1 MTIDDISAL
10 KQAHALL
17 KGRHLA
23 EFIPTGKGISA
34 CYFNAV
40 QAARRIYSENIGAFV
55 PLFAKHEYGLNSTYF
70 LADGIPVYYYDLKT
84 RKPDMTLP
92 PASCYRIHLTTP
104 PTDDSVPAAP
114 STPIPEELLQKLYR
128 GDEI

>member
-40 QAARRIYSENIGAFV
+40 QAARRIYSESIGACQT
-55 PLFAKHEYGLNSTYF
+55 PRAGLRRHERCTARHKAAARG
-70 LADGIPVYYYDLKT
+70 AVRPHRG
-84 RKPDMTLP
+84 TL
-92 PASCYRIHLTTP
+92 L
-104 PTDDSVPAAP
+104 
-114 STPIPEELLQKLYR
+114 
-128 GDEI
+128 

>member
-70 LADGIPVYYYDLKT
+70 LADGIPVYFYDLKT
-84 RKPDMTLP
+84 RKPCTTPP
-92 PASCYRIHLTTP
+92 PASCYRIHLTTE
-104 PTDDSVPAAP
+104 DKEGES
-114 STPIPEELLQKLYR
+114 I
-128 GDEI
+128 

>member
-23 EFIPTGKGISA
+23 EFIPNGKGISA
-34 CYFNAV
+34 CYFKAV
-40 QAARRIYSENIGAFV
+40 QAARHIYSENIGAFV

-70 LADGIPVYYYDLKT
+70 WQTAFRSTTMTSKPASRT
-84 RKPDMTLP
+84 RPCRP
-92 PASCYRIHLTTP
+92 PAATAYT
-104 PTDDSVPAAP
+104 
-114 STPIPEELLQKLYR
+114 
-128 GDEI
+128 

>member
-10 KQAHALL
+10 EQAHALL
-17 KGRHLA
+17 EGRHLA

-40 QAARRIYSENIGAFV
+40 QAARRIYSESIGAFV

-70 LADGIPVYYYDLKT
+70 LADGVPVYFCDLRT
-84 RKPDMTLP
+84 RNTGIAPP
-92 PASCYRIHLTTP
+92 PAVCYRIHLTTP
-104 PTDDSVPAAP
+104 D
-114 STPIPEELLQKLYR
+114 PEGEA
-128 GDEI
+128 I

>member
-23 EFIPTGKGISA
+23 AFIPTGKGISA
-34 CYFNAV
+34 CYFKAV

-55 PLFAKHEYGLNSTYF
+55 PLFAKHEYGLSSTYF
-70 LADGIPVYYYDLKT
+70 LADSTPVYFYDLKT
-84 RKPDMTLP
+84 RKPYTALP
-92 PASCYRIHLTTP
+92 PASCYRIHLTTQDP
-104 PTDDSVPAAP
+104 KGEA
-114 STPIPEELLQKLYR
+114 I
-128 GDEI
+128 

>member
-23 EFIPTGKGISA
+23 EFIPTVKG
-34 CYFNAV
+34 
-40 QAARRIYSENIGAFV
+40 IGAFV

-84 RKPDMTLP
+84 RKPDTALP

-104 PTDDSVPAAP
+104 D
-114 STPIPEELLQKLYR
+114 PEGES
-128 GDEI
+128 I

>member
-34 CYFNAV
+34 CYFKAV
-40 QAARRIYSENIGAFV
+40 QAVRRIYSENTVAFV

-70 LADGIPVYYYDLKT
+70 LADGIPVYFYDLKT
-84 RKPDMTLP
+84 RKPSTTPP
-92 PASCYRIHLTTP
+92 PASCCRIYLTTP
-104 PTDDSVPAAP
+104 Y
-114 STPIPEELLQKLYR
+114 PEGES
-128 GDEI
+128 I

>member
-34 CYFNAV
+34 CYFKAV
-40 QAARRIYSENIGAFV
+40 QAVRRIYSE
-55 PLFAKHEYGLNSTYF
+55 
-70 LADGIPVYYYDLKT
+70 
-84 RKPDMTLP
+84 R
-92 PASCYRIHLTTP
+92 TP
-104 PTDDSVPAAP
+104 SH
-114 STPIPEELLQKLYR
+114 LYR
-128 GDEI
+128 FSQNMNTA

>member
-34 CYFNAV
+34 CYFDAV
-40 QAARRIYSENIGAFV
+40 QAARRIYSVSIGAFV

-70 LADGIPVYYYDLKT
+70 LADGIPVYFYDLKT
-84 RKPDMTLP
+84 RKPRTTQP
-92 PASCYRIHLTTP
+92 PAVCYRIHLTTP
-104 PTDDSVPAAP
+104 D
-114 STPIPEELLQKLYR
+114 PEGEA
-128 GDEI
+128 I

>member
-40 QAARRIYSENIGAFV
+40 QAARRIYSESIGTFI

-70 LADGIPVYYYDLKT
+70 FGRRHSGLLLRPKNPQAGHD
-84 RKPDMTLP
+84 
-92 PASCYRIHLTTP
+92 
-104 PTDDSVPAAP
+104 PAA
-114 STPIPEELLQKLYR
+114 SQLLPHPPDHTIH
-128 GDEI
+128 G

>member
-23 EFIPTGKGISA
+23 EFIPTGTGNSA
-34 CYFNAV
+34 CYFSAV
-40 QAARRIYSENIGAFV
+40 QAARRNYSENIGAFV

-70 LADGIPVYYYDLKT
+70 LADSTPVYFYALKT
-84 RKPDMTLP
+84 RKPDTALP
-92 PASCYRIHLTTP
+92 PASCYRIHLTRP
-104 PTDDSVPAAP
+104 G
-114 STPIPEELLQKLYR
+114 PEGES
-128 GDEI
+128 I